1 MGLCCPDLLSC
12 NFNTPEWE
20 KGVSFFCSLF
30 LLVLLSAELP
40 WPRLFPGCFVAKLNR
55 KVV

>member
-40 WPRLFPGCFVAKLNR
+40 WPRLFPDCFVAKLNR